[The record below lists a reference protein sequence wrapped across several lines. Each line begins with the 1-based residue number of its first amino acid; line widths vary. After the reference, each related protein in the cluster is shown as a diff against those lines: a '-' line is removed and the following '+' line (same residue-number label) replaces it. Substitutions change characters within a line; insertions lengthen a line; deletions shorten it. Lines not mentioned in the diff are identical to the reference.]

1 MDVTI
6 SGIELS
12 IDETSIAAPTSAIR
26 RQVAEYKRGERR
38 EFDLEPSIPETLT
51 GAVMEAMVEIPF
63 GETRTYGQIADTVA
77 SSPVA
82 VGQACGRNPVPVVVP
97 CHRVVGADSIGGF
110 SAGGDR
116 GVELKRALLEHER
129 AVRGTGQARL
139 DDFE

>member
-26 RQVAEYKRGERR
+26 RQVAEYKRGERH
-38 EFDLEPSIPETLT
+38 EFDLEVTIPETLT
-51 GAVMEAMVEIPF
+51 GAVMAAMVEIPF
-63 GETRTYGQIADTVA
+63 GETRTYGQIAEAVA

-82 VGQACGRNPVPVVVP
+82 VGQACGRNPVPIVVP

-110 SAGGDR
+110 SAAGDR